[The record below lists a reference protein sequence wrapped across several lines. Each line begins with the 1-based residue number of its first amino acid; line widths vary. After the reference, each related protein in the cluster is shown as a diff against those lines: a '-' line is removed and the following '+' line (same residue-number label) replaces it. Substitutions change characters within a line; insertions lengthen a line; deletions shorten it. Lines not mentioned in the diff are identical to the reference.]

1 MVIIINNNKDNQPVF
16 AFSLTV
22 TPTIPGS
29 SLQLVALESSSAGTG
44 VSCALPKQLLPSHG
58 DKQTDFGKSQQQSQA
73 SESP

>member
-1 MVIIINNNKDNQPVF
+1 MVIIINNNNQPAF
-16 AFSLTV
+16 AFSLSV
-22 TPTIPGS
+22 TPSSPGS
-29 SLQLVALESSSAGTG
+29 SLQLVPLESSSAGTG